1 MPHPNRNWQRRWKV
15 DFDTQTVTHEDGWV
29 FEFTP
34 IDEGVF
40 DGRLIVQP
48 DNLTPEQIKAA
59 PRIAKEA
66 GEAWK
71 ESRRRRQ

>member
-1 MPHPNRNWQRRWKV
+1 
-15 DFDTQTVTHEDGWV
+15 
-29 FEFTP
+29 
-34 IDEGVF
+34 
-40 DGRLIVQP
+40 LIVQP